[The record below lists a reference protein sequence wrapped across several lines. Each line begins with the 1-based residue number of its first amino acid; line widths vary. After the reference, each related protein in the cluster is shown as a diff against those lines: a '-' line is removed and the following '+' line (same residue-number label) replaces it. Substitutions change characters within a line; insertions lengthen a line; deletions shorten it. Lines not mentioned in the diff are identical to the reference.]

1 MKPRIGD
8 FVIGIL
14 IFLLAAGIWLYPH
27 MKEEGKLCR
36 ITIGGKL
43 HSKISLSDDG
53 EMELPGCIVRVKNG
67 EVYVTDSDC
76 PDKVCEN
83 TGRISK
89 SGESIICVPNRISI
103 EISGEAENDVIAG

>member
-1 MKPRIGD
+1 MKPRTGD
-8 FVIGIL
+8 FIIGIL
-14 IFLLAAGIWLYPH
+14 IFLLALGIWIYPY
-27 MKEEGKLCR
+27 MQEEGKLCR
-36 ITIGGKL
+36 ITVDGKL
-43 HSKISLSDDG
+43 HSEISLSDDC
-53 EMELPGCIVRVKNG
+53 EVKLSGCIVKVRDG

-83 TGRISK
+83 TGKISK